1 MSPICHA
8 AAGRIRELTRV
19 LGVIVLF
26 WFVIIY
32 WCISVGIGLWA
43 ASRVHNASDF
53 AVAGRHLPFYMVT
66 ATVFATWFGAE
77 TVLGIPATF
86 LEEGLHGIVA
96 DPFGAAMCLIL
107 VGLLFA
113 APLYR
118 MKLLTI
124 GDFYKKRFGRKVE
137 ILTTIAIVISYLGW
151 VGAQI
156 TALGLV
162 FNVVSGGEISQFW
175 GMIIGASTILI
186 YTVYGGMWA
195 VAMTDLLQMIII
207 CAGMLFIG
215 HEVSDMVGGVPHVV
229 AHADKAGMFNFWP
242 SANSAE
248 IIAFI
253 AAAITMMF
261 GSIPQQDVFQRVQS
275 SSTIFTAVW
284 ATVLG
289 GVLYFLF
296 AFVPM
301 FLAYSATL
309 LDPEMVKNL
318 MEVDYQL
325 ILPNLVLNHA
335 PLFAQILFFG
345 ALLSAIKSS
354 ASATLLAPSVT
365 FTENILRPML
375 PNVDEAKLLRMMRVV
390 TLVFAVIVTLYAI
403 NSESSIFS
411 MVEDAYQVTLVTAFV
426 PLVCGVYWKRATNQ
440 GALFAIAFGLVT
452 WLAIMLFGADEPF
465 VPAHLAGLIASIIGM
480 VLGTLL
486 PQKIE
491 SDIPEDDF
499 LLS

>member
-1 MSPICHA
+1 M
-8 AAGRIRELTRV
+8 
-19 LGVIVLF
+19 LF

-32 WCISVGIGLWA
+32 WFISVAIGIWA
-43 ASRVHNASDF
+43 ATRVKNASDF

-118 MKLLTI
+118 MKLMTI
-124 GDFYKKRFGRKVE
+124 GDFYKKRYGRKVE
-137 ILTTIAIVISYLGW
+137 VLTTMAIVISYLGW

-175 GMIIGASTILI
+175 GMIIGASTILV

-195 VAMTDLLQMIII
+195 VAVTDLLQMIII
-207 CAGMLFIG
+207 CLGMLYIG
-215 HEVSDMVGGVPHVV
+215 NEVSNMVGGVSTVV
-229 AHADKAGMFNFWP
+229 AHANQAGLFNFWP

-275 SSTIFTAVW
+275 SRTIFTAVW

-309 LDPEMVKNL
+309 IDPEKVKQI
-318 MEVDYQL
+318 MDIDYQL
-325 ILPNLVLNHA
+325 VLPNLVLNHA
-335 PLFAQILFFG
+335 PLLAQVLFFG

-365 FTENILRPML
+365 FTENILRPFM
-375 PNVDEAKLLRMMRVV
+375 PAMDEVKLLKVMRLV
-390 TLVFAVIVTLYAI
+390 TVSFAVIVTIYAMY
-403 NSESSIFS
+403 SESSIFK

-440 GALFAIAFGLVT
+440 GALFSIAFGLVT
-452 WLAIMLFGADEPF
+452 WLVIMIYGADEPY

-480 VLGTLL
+480 IVGTLL
-486 PQKIE
+486 PQRIM
-491 SDIPEDDF
+491 SDVPEEAM
-499 LLS
+499 LPS